1 VCIGNE
7 NSAFPF
13 QPRESRANGN
23 GHGVIWKLGM
33 VIATREREGMGI
45 DNCGKIPAQHIL
57 LACVVSAQ
65 KHEVTTRLDCAVVV

>member
-1 VCIGNE
+1 
-7 NSAFPF
+7 
-13 QPRESRANGN
+13 
-23 GHGVIWKLGM
+23 M